1 MKVYKILYIA
11 MVLLKEK
18 LKEIQTENIK
28 KEVKVGIIGAGYVGL
43 VTAAGLAYKGYNV
56 LLVEKDKEKLKK
68 IKQGICPFYEPD
80 LQRYLLE
87 GIESGRLSFREN
99 ISELVSECRYIFVC
113 VGTPIKDD
121 STYDMYYLDIVAKEI
136 ANNLKNDFRI
146 IIIRSTV
153 PPGTGRWFK
162 KAILR
167 YRRGVKANFE
177 VVSMPEFLREGNAI
191 YDFFNP
197 SRIIIGSDNYDIG
210 KEVSEL
216 YSDFGAPILIVS
228 LEEAEIIK
236 LASNAFLAM
245 RISFI
250 NSIAN
255 LAEVFDSNIENI
267 RLGIGLD
274 PRIGTEFLKA
284 GIGFGGSCLPK
295 DLSALISVF
304 NNYQINPILFEAV
317 KIINDERIDIFINKI
332 KKALWNIK
340 NKILTVWG
348 VSFKA
353 NTDDIRESP
362 ALKIIPKLVQEGAF
376 INVYDPKGLHNF
388 QSYIQKNYPHFSNS
402 IKLIENI
409 YESTVNSSAILITND
424 WDEYKRVN
432 YYNIYELMETP
443 IIIDGRNIVNP
454 LEMREIGFEY
464 YSIGNNIK

>member
-1 MKVYKILYIA
+1 
-11 MVLLKEK
+11 MVLIKEK
-18 LKEIQTENIK
+18 LEKIEINS
-28 KEVKVGIIGAGYVGL
+28 VKRDVKIGVIGAGYVGL

-56 LLVEKDKEKLKK
+56 LIVEKDKEKLKK

-80 LQRYLLE
+80 LQKYLLDA
-87 GIESGRLSFREN
+87 IELNRLSFRES
-99 ISELVSECRYIFVC
+99 IFDLVNECRYIFVC

-121 STYDMYYLDIVAKEI
+121 GTYDMYYLDIVAKEI
-136 ANNLKNDFRI
+136 SNSLKNDFKV

-162 KAILR
+162 KAIIR
-167 YRRGVKANFE
+167 YRRGLKANFE
-177 VVSMPEFLREGNAI
+177 LVSMPEFLREGNAI

-197 SRIIIGSDNYDIG
+197 SRIIIGSDNYDIA

-216 YSDFGAPILIVS
+216 YSDFNSPILIVS

-245 RISFI
+245 KISFI

-255 LAEVFDSNIENI
+255 LSEAFEANIENI

-274 PRIGTEFLKA
+274 PRIGMDFLKA

-295 DLSALISVF
+295 DLTALISVF

-317 KIINDERIDIFINKI
+317 KIINEERIDIFINKV
-332 KKALWNIK
+332 KNALWNIK

-362 ALKIIPKLVQEGAF
+362 ALKIIPKLSQEGAI

-388 QSYIQKNYPHFSNS
+388 QNYIQKNYPHFSNN

-424 WDEYKRVN
+424 WDEYKKAN

-443 IIIDGRNIVNP
+443 IIIDGRNILNP
-454 LEMREIGFEY
+454 LEIKEIGFEY